1 MVLVD
6 ILSMQLLLQSN
17 SSEIIKTSVLI
28 YVGLKI
34 SDKNGKIF
42 PRDVYLSIPRSCPP
56 SSNINYS
63 YLTFLDNGN

>member
-17 SSEIIKTSVLI
+17 SSEIVKTSVLI
-28 YVGLKI
+28 YVWLKI

-42 PRDVYLSIPRSCPP
+42 PRDVHLSIPR
-56 SSNINYS
+56 I
-63 YLTFLDNGN
+63 